1 MQFVDSRRAQTPIIG
16 ILALA
21 FRRRKVLLATTKIEL
36 LKKYSGSVLGPVW
49 IFLFPGLLLA
59 IYLFIYS
66 VVFPIKMAEFSNF
79 DFVLYVFSGMIPYL
93 GLVEVLG
100 TGTLAV
106 KQNIH
111 LVKNVMIP
119 IEVIPLRS
127 TCVGIVGQL
136 VSLAVLLV
144 LVTINGSLSWH
155 ILWLPIVLAL
165 QFLFL
170 AGLVYFF
177 SALAVSLPDISY
189 FISLFLMLLMFV
201 SPIGYRPD
209 MLPAAYW
216 PIIYLNPI
224 YYMMEIFRDSL
235 FYGRLPS
242 LTAGLIYLAI
252 CLGAFAAG
260 TSFFSRFKNILI
272 DYE

>member
-1 MQFVDSRRAQTPIIG
+1 MVLMAPRQSYSPIRG
-16 ILALA
+16 ILAMA
-21 FRRRKVLLATTKIEL
+21 IRRRQVLLATTKVEL

-49 IFLFPGLLLA
+49 IFLFPALLLG
-59 IYLFIYS
+59 IYLFIYA
-66 VVFPIKMAEFSNF
+66 VVFPVKMAEFSNF

-111 LVKNVMIP
+111 LVKNVMMPIELIP
-119 IEVIPLRS
+119 IRS
-127 TCVGIVGQL
+127 TTVGIVGQL

-144 LVTINGSLSWH
+144 LIALHGSLTLQ
-155 ILWLPIVLAL
+155 ILWLPLVLAL
-165 QFLFL
+165 QFIFL
-170 AGLVYFF
+170 AGLVYFC

-209 MLPAAYW
+209 MLPAGYW
-216 PIIYLNPI
+216 PIIYFNPI
-224 YYMMEIFRDSL
+224 FYMIEVFRDCL

-242 LTAGLIYLAI
+242 PANGLLYAGI
-252 CLGAFAAG
+252 CFGTFLAG
-260 TSFFSRFKNILI
+260 TGFFSRFKNILI